1 MPRPD
6 TVLVGVD
13 GSPSSMHAL
22 DWAAA
27 YARQRGWGLH
37 LVCSYS
43 MPTFTAASLDGG
55 FAAFDDFAV
64 QDGAKSI
71 LMDAMNR
78 VRGQGVQVTAAAATG
93 DPAGVLVE
101 MSKDYALAVVG
112 TRGRGGFTERL
123 LGTVSA
129 SMPAHA
135 ACPVVVVPWRAHGKK
150 HSELHRP
157 VSDWVPIRRIV
168 VGYDGSAT
176 ANAAL
181 RYAIEQAQAWGAELV
196 AVAGVPVGSGQGG
209 MASWLP
215 QQVNHEQVLA
225 DVRAGLDTAMSRLE
239 REYPGLQIRRVV
251 LDGTGAELLSE
262 FSTAADLL
270 VVGSRGRGGF
280 RGLVLGSTSQ
290 AVLHQAACP
299 VLVIPKRAAG

>member
-1 MPRPD
+1 MTRPN

-27 YARQRGWGLH
+27 YAQQCGWALH

-43 MPTFTAASLDGG
+43 MPSFTAASLDGG
-55 FAAFDDFAV
+55 YAAFDDFAV

-71 LMDAMNR
+71 LVDAMNR
-78 VRGQGVQVTAAAATG
+78 VRGTGVPVTAAAATG

-101 MSKDYALAVVG
+101 MSKDYDLAVVG
-112 TRGRGGFTERL
+112 TRGRGGFTERF

-129 SMPAHA
+129 AMPAHA
-135 ACPVVVVPWRAHGKK
+135 SCPVVVVPWRGHGRK
-150 HSELHRP
+150 HAELHRP
-157 VSDWVPIRRIV
+157 VADWIPIRRIV
-168 VGYDGSAT
+168 VGVDGSGSS
-176 ANAAL
+176 NAAL
-181 RYAIEQAQAWGAELV
+181 AYAISQAQLWGAELV
-196 AVAGVPVGSGQGG
+196 AVAGVPVGSGKG
-209 MASWLP
+209 MTAWLP
-215 QQVNHEQVLA
+215 QQVDHEQVLA
-225 DVRAGLDTAMSRLE
+225 DVRAGLDAHLSRIE
-239 REYPGLQIRRVV
+239 RQYPGLRIRRVV
-251 LDGTGAELLSE
+251 LDGTGAELLCE

-299 VLVIPKRAAG
+299 VLVIPRKAAG

>member
-1 MPRPD
+1 MTRPN

-27 YARQRGWGLH
+27 FAQQRGWALH

-43 MPTFTAASLDGG
+43 MPSFTAASLDGG
-55 FAAFDDFAV
+55 YAAFDDFAV
-64 QDGAKSI
+64 QDGAKTI
-71 LMDAMNR
+71 LVDAMNR
-78 VRGQGVQVTAAAATG
+78 VRSTGVPVTAAAATG

-101 MSKDYALAVVG
+101 MSKDYDLAVVG
-112 TRGRGGFTERL
+112 TRGRGGFTERF

-129 SMPAHA
+129 AMPAHA
-135 ACPVVVVPWRAHGKK
+135 SCPVVVVPWRGHGKK
-150 HSELHRP
+150 LAELHRP
-157 VSDWVPIRRIV
+157 VADWIPIRRIV
-168 VGYDGSAT
+168 VGVDGSGSS
-176 ANAAL
+176 NAAL
-181 RYAIEQAQAWGAELV
+181 AYAIQQAQLWDAELV
-196 AVAGVPVGSGQGG
+196 AVAGVPVGSGSGL
-209 MASWLP
+209 AAWLP
-215 QQVNHEQVLA
+215 QQVDHEQVLA
-225 DVRAGLDTAMSRLE
+225 DVRAGLDAHLTRIE
-239 REYPGLQIRRVV
+239 RQHPGLRIRRVV
-251 LDGTGAELLSE
+251 LDGTGAELLCE

-299 VLVIPKRAAG
+299 VLVIPRKAAG